1 MEDTAVTLEQNV
13 TETILSYRLLLI
25 CKILEENMKN
35 VSPDVTVDNTEFL
48 TINQDFNQLRNV
60 IAKKLGRVLV
70 RF

>member
-1 MEDTAVTLEQNV
+1 VEDTAVTLEQNV